1 MIEREK
7 IIEMLKKIN
16 DPEIQIDVY
25 TLGLIYN
32 LEIIDNSIK
41 LKMTF
46 TSPMCPY
53 GPWLMN
59 DIKTKLKGMEG
70 VKNVDIEL
78 VFEPPWQPSSEV
90 KMMLGIE

>member
-1 MIEREK
+1 
-7 IIEMLKKIN
+7 MLKKIN